1 MNAHYCGPDR
11 NVTEFA
17 EFGTTTE
24 AIFGPVQSDLSYEK
38 IIAGMSPPYDPGY
51 AFIFANVTPHYTQG
65 RYEEVI
71 LHEGFKDFVH
81 TFLIRNP
88 HKMVPSLYRLI
99 IDSFGRDYLSPDR
112 CDYQEFFDL
121 YELIVK
127 RFDTQPIVVDADDIL
142 QDPEGMMRLYCE
154 KANLPY
160 DENMTKWEPG
170 MVADWEKCHFRS
182 HIDVAKSSGF
192 IRKEKSDEKCPIS
205 DLYYENDVIRKMI
218 DKSFP
223 YYNALYE
230 RRLRL

>member
-1 MNAHYCGPDR
+1 
-11 NVTEFA
+11 
-17 EFGTTTE
+17 
-24 AIFGPVQSDLSYEK
+24 
-38 IIAGMSPPYDPGY
+38 MSPPYDPGY

-182 HIDVAKSSGF
+182 HIEVAKSSGF